1 MTKSDVDF
9 DKSNGYSSTAKILHW
24 GFVFI
29 FAYGI
34 YKQVDDISQLSNPS
48 LLRFEIVFAL
58 GFLALLIL
66 RFFYMK
72 TTQKTALPETA
83 SAFQKMASKLVHY
96 GLYLS
101 FASIATSGLII
112 GALYY
117 FGTSQGFLMEGI
129 VGFHETAVTVSYYL
143 IGIHILA
150 AVYHRILRDHVWDA
164 MVPFWR
170 D

>member
-1 MTKSDVDF
+1 MTKGDTDL
-9 DKSNGYSSTAKILHW
+9 DRPNGYSGIAKILHW

-34 YKQVDDISQLSNPS
+34 YKQVDDISQLSNIA
-48 LLRFEIVFAL
+48 LLRFEIFFAL
-58 GFLALLIL
+58 GFLALLVL

-72 TTQKTALPETA
+72 TTQKSALPETA
-83 SAFQKMASKLVHY
+83 HALQKVVSKLVHY

-150 AVYHRILRDHVWDA
+150 AVYHRLLRDHVWDA

-170 D
+170 E